1 MGCWEAPLAILR
13 EMRASEW
20 LSITP
25 SSYSAFAARSFA
37 RFMRRN
43 RQFEVDAFV
52 ISGDIATSAKKADLD
67 VAHAFLFGAADSTHK
82 PRMKLESAEFP
93 TIIIPGNHDRFGFLH
108 FPGVALFDDLFPN
121 WEGGTRVIS
130 KSIRRGG
137 VTLKIV
143 GVDLSLDHYLDGL
156 STFGYVGQGR
166 AYEDRIAEL
175 FSASNSDPAY
185 DFLIWV
191 VHFPPKFA
199 GIRESLG
206 LINEDMV
213 VEAAFQC
220 GVKALLCGHTHESR
234 QYKISDGGRELIVA
248 CAGSALQHYSI
259 APAEFCHYLI
269 HTSPGNNKLTLSS
282 TTFALKESGD
292 FSRA

>member
-1 MGCWEAPLAILR
+1 MVTFSILHASDFHIAAQSDRGPPALERWDAGEAPLAILR

-130 KSIRRGG
+130 KSIRRGCDAQNRRRG
-137 VTLKIV
+137 
-143 GVDLSLDHYLDGL
+143 S
-156 STFGYVGQGR
+156 
-166 AYEDRIAEL
+166 
-175 FSASNSDPAY
+175 
-185 DFLIWV
+185 
-191 VHFPPKFA
+191 FA
-199 GIRESLG
+199 GPLLG
-206 LINEDMV
+206 RLEY
-213 VEAAFQC
+213 FR
-220 GVKALLCGHTHESR
+220 LCGPRARVRGSNR
-234 QYKISDGGRELIVA
+234 GIVFR
-248 CAGSALQHYSI
+248 I
-259 APAEFCHYLI
+259 E
-269 HTSPGNNKLTLSS
+269 
-282 TTFALKESGD
+282 
-292 FSRA
+292 